1 MSLYASA
8 ALPWT
13 VSAEDEER
21 FKKILKRISVF
32 FILFS
37 LLMPFLPLP
46 KVDREVAE
54 ELPPRIAKLVLEQR
68 AATPAPPVK
77 PPEPEAVNAK
87 PESAKVA
94 PKEMKKEV
102 ITEKTRQPV
111 EKTIET
117 ARKKASRSGLLAFKD
132 ELADLRDNPVASNIQ
147 KNFKSGPGIGP
158 GKGPGVGST
167 SGPAMGAGARAI
179 MTAATTS
186 SGGINTSKLS
196 YGTGGGGL
204 AGRSTTKV
212 NSPLGGGGGGGGG
225 GDGAGGRLTRGGGGQ
240 AARSIE
246 EIKLIFDKNKAAIY
260 ALYNRA
266 LREDPTL
273 QGKVILKLTIASS
286 GQVMACEVVSSELR
300 ATDLERKLVS
310 RVRLFDF
317 GAKNVGVMV
326 VTYPI
331 DFLPS

>member
-21 FKKILKRISVF
+21 FKKILKRISLF
-32 FILFS
+32 FILLS
-37 LLMPFLPLP
+37 LIMPFLPVP
-46 KVDREVAE
+46 KVDREAAE

-68 AATPAPPVK
+68 AAAPLPPVTPPVPK
-77 PPEPEAVNAK
+77 AVESTPEPTKVEPKQVARPKIEK
-87 PESAKVA
+87 P
-94 PKEMKKEV
+94 
-102 ITEKTRQPV
+102 PV
-111 EKTIET
+111 EKSIET

-147 KNFKSGPGIGP
+147 KNYKPGPGIGP
-158 GKGPGVGST
+158 GKGLGVGSA

-179 MTAATTS
+179 MTSAMTG

-212 NSPLGGGGGGGGG
+212 NSPLGGGRGG
-225 GDGAGGRLTRGGGGQ
+225 GDGAGGRLTRDGGGQ

-266 LREDPTL
+266 LREDPSL
-273 QGKVILKLTIASS
+273 QGKVILKLTIAPS

-300 ATDLERKLVS
+300 ATELERKLVS

>member
-37 LLMPFLPLP
+37 LIMPFLPVP
-46 KVDREVAE
+46 KIDREAAE

-77 PPEPEAVNAK
+77 LPEPEAVNAK
-87 PESAKVA
+87 PESAKVT
-94 PKEMKKEV
+94 PKEVKKEV

-212 NSPLGGGGGGGGG
+212 NSPLGGGGGGGG
-225 GDGAGGRLTRGGGGQ
+225 DGAGGRLTRGGGGQ

-273 QGKVILKLTIASS
+273 QGKVILKLTIAPS

>member
-1 MSLYASA
+1 MSLYVST

-21 FKKILKRISVF
+21 FKRILKRISIF

-37 LLMPFLPLP
+37 LIMPFLPVP
-46 KVDREVAE
+46 KHDREAVE

-68 AATPAPPVK
+68 ATPLPPPVK
-77 PPEPEAVNAK
+77 PAEPEAVK
-87 PESAKVA
+87 TQPETAKVA
-94 PKEMKKEV
+94 PKEVKKEV
-102 ITEKTRQPV
+102 ITEKTRPPV
-111 EKTIET
+111 EKTVET

-132 ELADLRDNPVASNIQ
+132 ELADLRDNPVTSNIQ

-212 NSPLGGGGGGGGG
+212 NSPLGGGGGGGG
-225 GDGAGGRLTRGGGGQ
+225 DGVGGRLTRGGGGQ

-246 EIKLIFDKNKAAIY
+246 EIKLIFDKNKSAIY

-273 QGKVILKLTIASS
+273 QGKVILKLTIAPS
-286 GQVMACEVVSSELR
+286 GQVTACEVVSSELR
-300 ATDLERKLVS
+300 VPDLERKLS
-310 RVRLFDF
+310 ARVRLFDF
-317 GAKNVGVMV
+317 GAKDVGVMV

>member
-21 FKKILKRISVF
+21 FQRILKRILTF
-32 FILFS
+32 FIL
-37 LLMPFLPLP
+37 LCLIMPFLPLP
-46 KVDREVAE
+46 KVDRQEPE
-54 ELPPRIAKLVLEQR
+54 ELPPRIAKLMIEQHV
-68 AATPAPPVK
+68 APPPLPVK
-77 PPEPEAVNAK
+77 QPEAEVVKSK
-87 PESAKVA
+87 PEVAKVE
-94 PKEMKKEV
+94 PREITKEKIK
-102 ITEKTRQPV
+102 QPPV
-111 EKTIET
+111 EKNIET
-117 ARKKASRSGLLAFKD
+117 ARKRAARSGLLAFKD
-132 ELADLRDNPVASNIQ
+132 ELADLRDNPVTTNLP
-147 KNFKSGPGIGP
+147 KNVKPGPGIGP

-179 MTAATTS
+179 ITARATTG
-186 SGGINTSKLS
+186 SGGINTSRLS

-212 NSPLGGGGGGGGG
+212 NSPLGGGGGGGG
-225 GDGAGGRLTRGGGGQ
+225 DGAGGRLTRGGGGQ
-240 AARSIE
+240 ASRSIE

-266 LREDPTL
+266 LREDPAL
-273 QGKVILKLTIASS
+273 QGKVVLKLTITPS
-286 GQVMACEVVSSELR
+286 GQVTSCEIVSSELR
-300 ATDLERKLVS
+300 VPDLERKLVA

-317 GAKNVGVMV
+317 GAKAVGVMV

>member
-1 MSLYASA
+1 MLTYASA

-37 LLMPFLPLP
+37 LIMPFLPLP
-46 KVDREVAE
+46 KVDREAVE

-68 AATPAPPVK
+68 AATPSPPVK
-77 PPEPEAVNAK
+77 LPEPEAVNAK
-87 PESAKVA
+87 PESAKID
-94 PKEMKKEV
+94 PKKEV
-102 ITEKTRQPV
+102 ARQKIEKPPV
-111 EKTIET
+111 EKNIET

-147 KNFKSGPGIGP
+147 KNFKAGPGIGP

-179 MTAATTS
+179 MTSAATS

-212 NSPLGGGGGGGGG
+212 NSPLGGGGGGGG

>member
-1 MSLYASA
+1 MSLYVST

-21 FKKILKRISVF
+21 FKKILKRISIF

-37 LLMPFLPLP
+37 LIMPFLPVP
-46 KVDREVAE
+46 KIDREATE

-68 AATPAPPVK
+68 ATPLPPPVK
-77 PPEPEAVNAK
+77 PAEPEAVNAK
-87 PESAKVA
+87 PEPTKVA
-94 PKEMKKEV
+94 PKEIKKEV

-111 EKTIET
+111 EKTIES

-132 ELADLRDNPVASNIQ
+132 ELADLRDSPVASNIQ
-147 KNFKSGPGIGP
+147 KNFKPGPGIGP

-179 MTAATTS
+179 MTAAKTG

-225 GDGAGGRLTRGGGGQ
+225 DSAGGRLTRGGSGQ

-266 LREDPTL
+266 LREDPAL
-273 QGKVILKLTIASS
+273 QGKVILKLTIAPS
-286 GQVMACEVVSSELR
+286 GRVTACEVVSSELR
-300 ATDLERKLVS
+300 VPDLERKLVA

-317 GAKNVGVMV
+317 GEKNVDVMV

>member
-21 FKKILKRISVF
+21 FKKILKRISIF
-32 FILFS
+32 FILFG
-37 LLMPFLPLP
+37 LLMPFLPVP
-46 KVDREVAE
+46 KPDREAVE

-68 AATPAPPVK
+68 AIPLPPPVK
-77 PPEPEAVNAK
+77 PAEPEAVQAQ
-87 PESAKVA
+87 PEPAKVA
-94 PKEMKKEV
+94 PKEVKKEV

-117 ARKKASRSGLLAFKD
+117 VRKKASRSGLLAFKD
-132 ELADLRDNPVASNIQ
+132 DLADLRDNPVTSTIQ

-167 SGPAMGAGARAI
+167 SGPALGAGARAI

-212 NSPLGGGGGGGGG
+212 NSPLGGGG

-273 QGKVILKLTIASS
+273 QGKVILKLTIAPS

>member
-21 FKKILKRISVF
+21 FKKILKRISIF

-37 LLMPFLPLP
+37 LIMPFLPVP
-46 KVDREVAE
+46 KPDRTEPE
-54 ELPPRIAKLVLEQR
+54 ELPPRIAKLVLEQH
-68 AATPAPPVK
+68 AIPPAPPVK
-77 PPEPEAVNAK
+77 PVEPEAATAK
-87 PESAKVA
+87 PEPAKVE
-94 PKEMKKEV
+94 PKAAKKEV
-102 ITEKTRQPV
+102 VV
-111 EKTIET
+111 EKTEKPPVERNVET
-117 ARKKASRSGLLAFKD
+117 ARRKASRAGLLAFKD
-132 ELADLRDNPVASNIQ
+132 ELADLRDSPVPDNLRRNL
-147 KNFKSGPGIGP
+147 KPGPGLGNAT
-158 GKGPGVGST
+158 GPGVGST
-167 SGPAMGAGARAI
+167 RGPALGAGARAI
-179 MTAATTS
+179 VTANATAG

-204 AGRSTTKV
+204 TGRSTTKV
-212 NSPLGGGGGGGGG
+212 NSPMGGGGGGG
-225 GDGAGGRLTRGGGGQ
+225 GDGGGGRLTRGSSGQ

-266 LREDPTL
+266 LREDPSL
-273 QGKVILKLTIASS
+273 QGKVILKLTIAPS
-286 GQVMACEVVSSELR
+286 GRVTGCEVVSSDLR
-300 ATDLERKLVS
+300 APELERKLAA

-317 GAKNVGVMV
+317 GAKDVDVMV